1 MAKKRIKGP
10 SLGEAAVAYNAE
22 PPLRMV
28 YPVLGT
34 TRLSTKN
41 QITLPVA
48 YVRDLGLKPG
58 DEVNVWLEKSHIVV
72 ERKLHGKELLDSLQ
86 GALKY
91 EEWSTKEKVDEWLR
105 AEREG
110 WDREWDTASS

>member
-1 MAKKRIKGP
+1 MARKRIKGP
-10 SLGEAAVAYNAE
+10 SLGEAAVAYIAE

-34 TRLSTKN
+34 TRLSAKN

-58 DEVNVWLEKSHIVV
+58 DEVNVWLEKGHIVV

-86 GALKY
+86 GSIKSG
-91 EEWSTKEKVDEWLR
+91 EWSTPEGTLKWLKDIRDEW
-105 AEREG
+105 
-110 WDREWDTASS
+110 DRDEIPL